1 MKEYILDNGIR
12 LIYIKGTSDLTSISI
27 ALNAGA
33 AQDGESLGI
42 AHAVEHMIYKGTN
55 RRSEAEVN
63 AELSKVF
70 GFTNAM
76 TNYPYVVFYG
86 TLLNEDFEQGLDLFS
101 DILINPSFKEEGF
114 KEEMDVI
121 KQELKEWDEE
131 LDQYCEDRLL
141 FNCCNNRLKYPIIG
155 RQDTLKRITLD
166 DIKKFYKNFYTPKNM
181 VIAVVSKE
189 DCYKVFEKV
198 EKYFAE
204 FKGEEAPSSEE
215 IYENMV
221 FGEFKDTREGTN
233 SARVQINF
241 SINELD
247 NEELKAFRVF
257 NEYFAEGVNSVL
269 FDRLRTKTGLVYDVL
284 SSIGYESY
292 IKTYKVMFNTSKE
305 MVEKALEEV
314 NCAIDEITVLE
325 DSKIK
330 ELAKSIKIKKL
341 FKEEQSI
348 RHTNA
353 LATYGVMFNNLKAY
367 EEAYENLDKID
378 GEFIF
383 KTAKKVL
390 KSSSIEII
398 S

>member
-33 AQDGESLGI
+33 AQDYKNLGI

-55 RRSEAEVN
+55 RRSEAEIN

-86 TLLNEDFEQGLDLFS
+86 TLLKEDFEQGLDLFS
-101 DILINPSFKEEGF
+101 DILINPAFKEEGF

-155 RQDTLKRITLD
+155 RQDTLSKITLD
-166 DIKKFYKNFYTPKNM
+166 DIKKFYKNFYTPRNM

-189 DCYKVFEKV
+189 DGDKVFEKV
-198 EKYFAE
+198 GKYFAE
-204 FKGEEAPSSEE
+204 FKGEEAPIFEE
-215 IYENMV
+215 VYENMV
-221 FGEFKDTREGTN
+221 FGEFKDTRAGTN

-241 SINELD
+241 PINELKD
-247 NEELKAFRVF
+247 EELKAFRVF

-305 MVEKALEEV
+305 MVDKALDEV
-314 NCAIDEITVLE
+314 KCAIDEITVLE

-353 LATYGVMFNNLKAY
+353 LATYAVMFDNLRAY
-367 EEAYENLDKID
+367 EEAYEDLDKID
-378 GEFIF
+378 GEFVF
-383 KTAKKVL
+383 NTAKKVL
-390 KSSSIEII
+390 RNSSIEII

>member
-1 MKEYILDNGIR
+1 MKKYILDNGIR

-33 AQDGESLGI
+33 AQDRENLGI

-55 RRSEAEVN
+55 RRSEAMIN

-86 TLLNEDFEQGLDLFS
+86 TLLKEDFEDGLDLFS
-101 DILINPSFKEEGF
+101 DILINPAFKEEGF

-131 LDQYCEDRLL
+131 LDQYCEDKLL

-155 RQDTLKRITLD
+155 RQDTLSKITLD
-166 DIKKFYKNFYTPKNM
+166 DIKKFYNSFYTPKNM

-189 DCYKVFEKV
+189 DSNDVFEKV
-198 EKYFAE
+198 NKYFAE
-204 FKGEEAPSSEE
+204 FQGEEAPIVEE
-215 IYENMV
+215 NYDNMV
-221 FGEFKDTREGTN
+221 FGEFKDTRAGTN
-233 SARVQINF
+233 SSRVQINF
-241 SINELD
+241 PINELN

-269 FDRLRTKTGLVYDVL
+269 FDMLRTKTGLVYDVL

-305 MVEKALEEV
+305 MVDKALEEV
-314 NCAIDEITVLE
+314 KCAIDEIQVLE
-325 DSKIK
+325 DFKIK

-353 LATYGVMFNNLKAY
+353 LAIYAVMFNNLNSY
-367 EEAYENLDKID
+367 EEAYEDLDKID

-390 KSSSIEII
+390 RNSSIEII